1 MNNLAELAFAQVSE
15 YLFDLLLKLK
25 YNSLSQLVHLLVH
38 NSNKKGFVSY

>member
-25 YNSLSQLVHLLVH
+25 YNSLSQLVH